1 MAAAAALGLLKGIFF
16 AKVLGAQGLGY
27 YGLVMIVTQF
37 GTYLSNWGILSALNN
52 QLPMALGRGDADVD
66 EIVGRSLGALLA
78 STGITAALY
87 VAIVTALAPAD
98 RDVWVALSLAAV
110 VTAATTVCEFHFL
123 LLRVQRRLLP
133 LASMYLLRAI
143 AAIALGVGAGALW
156 GYRGVIVSEFVALA
170 LAIWVARR
178 RWLPHV
184 LPAKPTRERTLWLIR
199 WGAPLLIANVIVTL
213 SFAVDRVFVAAALP
227 DELGQYIFASF
238 AVVAWLAVSGML
250 GQAVAPQL
258 LYEYGA
264 GESLRRVRAKALRV
278 SGLVAGLGIG
288 GLLALLAVRGRLA
301 DGIFSDYGP
310 GLDAM
315 PILYLGG
322 LVSLLAFPGFL
333 LHALRPELSLLA
345 AGLGA
350 MAAVTGGVVL
360 ATRGAGLNDFAW
372 LFVTS
377 QVVVTA
383 VILVAVEWLTRHPAA
398 VSRAGPG

>member
-1 MAAAAALGLLKGIFF
+1 MAGAAALGLLKGLLL
-16 AKVLGAQGLGY
+16 ANVLGARGLGY
-27 YGLVMIVTQF
+27 YGLVVIVTQF
-37 GTYLSNWGILSALNN
+37 GTYVSNWGILSALNN
-52 QLPMALGRGDADVD
+52 QLPIALGRGDDDVG

-78 STGITAALY
+78 SIAITAALY
-87 VAIVTALAPAD
+87 VAVVTALAPED
-98 RDVWVALSLAAV
+98 RDVWVALSFAAV
-110 VTAATTVCEFHFL
+110 VTAATTLCEFHFL

-133 LASMYLLRAI
+133 LGAMYLLRAV
-143 AAIALGVGAGALW
+143 AAIALGVAAGALW
-156 GYRGVIVSEFVALA
+156 GYRGVIASELIALL
-170 LAIWVARR
+170 LAILVARR
-178 RWLPHV
+178 LWLRYV
-184 LPAKPTRERTLWLIR
+184 RPARPTRARTLWLIR
-199 WGAPLLIANVIVTL
+199 WGAPLLLANVIVTL

-264 GESLRRVRAKALRV
+264 GESLRRVRTKALRL
-278 SGLVAGLGIG
+278 SGLVGGLGVG
-288 GLLALLAVRGRLA
+288 GLLGLLVLRGWLA
-301 DGIFSDYGP
+301 DGIFADYEA
-310 GLDAM
+310 GLEAM

-322 LVSLLAFPGFL
+322 LVSVLAFPGFL

-350 MAAVTGGVVL
+350 LAAVVGGAVL
-360 ATRGAGLNDFAW
+360 AARGADLNSFAW

-383 VILVAVEWLTRHPAA
+383 VMLVAVEWLARHPAA
-398 VSRAGPG
+398 VSRDDRG